1 MASTLNNKKYNIAIT
16 GANGF
21 IGKHLTQKLL
31 ENNYNIKAL
40 VRRKTF
46 DHIENENLEEI
57 IIDDITDSNMIL
69 KSLENVDIIF
79 HLVGKTHSKSNKY
92 DEKILGTKACSKKES
107 KFFIFFKR

>member
-31 ENNYNIKAL
+31 ENKHNIKVL

-57 IIDDITDSNMIL
+57 ISKGGGNNLSDNCLVKFEDITYKVIG
-69 KSLENVDIIF
+69 IIYD
-79 HLVGKTHSKSNKY
+79 GK
-92 DEKILGTKACSKKES
+92 I
-107 KFFIFFKR
+107 